1 MSPLSFELRDS
12 AKSNE
17 RSGAGSGAER
27 GVRSG
32 AGSKE
37 RSGEQRAERVARG
50 LLANLK
56 CVAMI
61 VRRLAPCSCYSSR

>member
-37 RSGEQRAERVARG
+37 RSGE
-50 LLANLK
+50 
-56 CVAMI
+56 
-61 VRRLAPCSCYSSR
+61 